1 MTISQATGEGESKT
15 LRVAHNLREP
25 GAAGQAIRAAEAFAT
40 AAGLREG
47 LAARLAII
55 VEELVLN
62 VYEHGGVPPDASIEL
77 VLARRGRELSLIL
90 EDPGRFFD
98 PREAPAPGQTP
109 ERGGGAGLAL
119 VKAWGRILAY
129 DASGGVNRLELLM
142 SIDD

>member
-1 MTISQATGEGESKT
+1 MTVSQAMGGGESKT
-15 LRVAHNLREP
+15 LRVAHNLQGP
-25 GAAGQAIRAAEAFAT
+25 QAAVQAIKAAEAFAT

-62 VYEHGGVPPDASIEL
+62 VYEHGGVSDDACVEL
-77 VLARRGRELSLIL
+77 VLARRGSELSLVL
-90 EDPGRFFD
+90 EDPGRHFD
-98 PREAPAPGQTP
+98 PRNAAPPGETP

-119 VKAWGRILAY
+119 VRAWGRVLAY
-129 DASGGVNRLELLM
+129 DATGGVNRLELLM